1 MAACDAE
8 DEQVL
13 VSAGW
18 LAERLGA
25 PDLKIVDGSW
35 HMPAANRD
43 AEAEFRTAHIPGAVF
58 LDIDAVS
65 DHATGLP
72 HMLPAPADF
81 EAAVGALGISN
92 ADQVVVY
99 DTAGIFSAPRVWWM
113 FRAMGHDNVAVLD
126 GGLPAWQAEDRP
138 VETGDANP
146 APAAFTARPR
156 PELVTDL
163 DALRTTLADGTARV
177 LDARPAPRFDGK
189 APEPRPGLRSG
200 HMPGAANIPFTDVL
214 SGNRLAPPD
223 ALEDIFKAKGVT
235 PGTSAVTTCGSG
247 VTAAILSLALA
258 RIGLGPSSLYDG
270 SWAEWGGRDD
280 TPVEP

>member
-13 VSAGW
+13 VSTGW
-18 LAERLGA
+18 LAERLGT

-43 AEAEFRTAHIPGAVF
+43 AAAEFRTAHIPGAVF

-65 DHATGLP
+65 DHATDLP

-81 EAAVGALGISN
+81 EAAIGALGISN
-92 ADQVVVY
+92 SDQVVVY

-113 FRAMGHDNVAVLD
+113 FRAMGHANVAVLD
-126 GGLPAWQAEDRP
+126 GGLPAWQAEDCP
-138 VETGDANP
+138 VETGEASP
-146 APAAFTARPR
+146 EPTTFTARPR
-156 PELVTDL
+156 PGLVTDL
-163 DALRTTLADGTARV
+163 DSLRTTLADGTARV

-189 APEPRPGLRSG
+189 APEPRPGLRTG

-214 SGNRLAPPD
+214 SGNRLAAAD
-223 ALEDIFKAKGVT
+223 ALEDIFEAKGVT
-235 PGTSAVTTCGSG
+235 PGTPAVTTCGSG

-280 TPVEP
+280 TPIEP